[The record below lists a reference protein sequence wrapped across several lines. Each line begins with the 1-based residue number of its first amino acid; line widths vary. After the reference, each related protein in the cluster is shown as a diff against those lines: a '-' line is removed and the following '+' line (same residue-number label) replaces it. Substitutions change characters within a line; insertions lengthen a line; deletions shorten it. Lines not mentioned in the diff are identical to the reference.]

1 MLPFDPLSDLDA
13 MARRCLEG
21 VKSSFLRLQEVRE
34 RAVHVPLKVRMG
46 LYGQAERDW
55 RECVPEPGD
64 FQAVVAAPDSQLLLL
79 WEEGGAGKTSLAFAI
94 ARWALEGKLADHP
107 LLPILL
113 DPAELVPGDSVVER
127 VHGFL
132 RHRGGPDLDLDQV
145 EELLRQK
152 RVMLILD
159 HFSELSDRER
169 QWAHAQLPAQA
180 LVLLTTR
187 LREDGE
193 DFHRR
198 GWSVTQVQPQRL
210 RSSEELFAFFE
221 HYLQA
226 KELIEPGSTTDP
238 LFTADNQR
246 DTKDLL
252 QRMVGTKEITVLL
265 AWMVIE
271 KALKHV
277 RDGGVELL
285 PSSVPQLMRNYVND
299 IDKTIP
305 EEGRR
310 LVDGTLIESAWVL
323 ASLQALALGS
333 HQQGEELFPR
343 DFRRSLA
350 LKILGEV
357 RFGREEGISPAG
369 GCAALFGGET
379 PSAQTHQEAGPL
391 LQAQPGR

>member
-1 MLPFDPLSDLDA
+1 
-13 MARRCLEG
+13 
-21 VKSSFLRLQEVRE
+21 
-34 RAVHVPLKVRMG
+34 
-46 LYGQAERDW
+46 
-55 RECVPEPGD
+55 
-64 FQAVVAAPDSQLLLL
+64 
-79 WEEGGAGKTSLAFAI
+79 LAFAI

-299 IDKTIP
+299 IDETIP
-305 EEGRR
+305 REHFEAAARVIGFVMQKRKGR
-310 LVDGTLIESAWVL
+310 
-323 ASLQALALGS
+323 
-333 HQQGEELFPR
+333 
-343 DFRRSLA
+343 
-350 LKILGEV
+350 
-357 RFGREEGISPAG
+357 G
-369 GCAALFGGET
+369 G
-379 PSAQTHQEAGPL
+379 
-391 LQAQPGR
+391 